1 MSFVHLHVHSYFS
14 FYDGTAAIEPMLVR
28 ARELGMSA
36 LALTDYNGVYG
47 AVQFVKKARELSIRP
62 IIGAEIAVKD
72 LGKLVLLAR
81 SAEGYGNLCRI
92 LSEAMMEDPRHPAFL
107 PEMLSAHGRDLFV
120 LLGAPLADRLAE
132 GDRSGAEALAGRCL
146 DLFGRDALVI
156 ELQNHGLPEDRER
169 VRLLWDF
176 ARSRGLLPV
185 ASNNVHL
192 LAPEDYFVHQA
203 LIASARTVHH
213 RDVQPRPNSEYY
225 LKSGTQMARL
235 FSGYG
240 EAVHNTELIAQE
252 CRFELPLETPRPPAW
267 EMPDGMPASAPLA
280 RVCYRRLNRL
290 FAQGRTA
297 AARRLAVELEVIEA
311 KGFSDYFLVVA
322 DLVRFAEERGIRH
335 SCRGS
340 ASGSLVAYLL
350 GISQVDP
357 IADGLLFERFLN
369 PERQDIP
376 DIDIDFD
383 SRRRDE
389 VIDYALARY
398 RGHAAMVATV
408 SRFRGRSAIREM
420 GRGMGL
426 RYEKLDELVRS
437 FRYMPASRI
446 REMLVALPE
455 LRDSEL
461 RSEQY
466 THLLDVC
473 SRIDKFPRH
482 ISVHLG
488 GVVISREPMHDYA
501 PVQRS
506 RKGWPVIAFD
516 KDDVEALGLIKT
528 DLLGLRMLSAI
539 EEADKLL
546 RKQGRAIDLD
556 HLDTQDPQVYR
567 CLESGETLG
576 CFQVESPGMRSL
588 LGQLRPR
595 RFSDI
600 VSSISLFRPGP
611 VQADMVSPFVARRR
625 GRERYV
631 LPHRALL
638 PILDE
643 TYGVVL
649 FQEQVLRVAQA
660 IAGFTLGQGDR
671 MRRAMKDPRAEKM
684 KGLEETFVAGAL
696 RRGIDRRVAAEVFQ
710 ELTTLAAFGFNK
722 AHACSFAAIVFQS
735 VFLKVCHPAE
745 FMIGVLNNLPGM
757 YPERVLLHEARR
769 LGVPLL
775 PPDLNRSAAGYALEG
790 AAIRVGLRGV
800 RQMGPAHLGR
810 ILEARAQGPFG
821 SLEDFLGR
829 VRVNRNLLRSMI
841 LGGLFDAFGE
851 SRRGLLSAL
860 AAEDWQS
867 PARHGAA
874 EFSLPRKVA
883 FELEHLGLDLTA
895 HLVGLHRGA
904 LDRLGVVR
912 CADLCRCS
920 DGEPVRV
927 AGIKILLHTPP
938 TRSGLRVVFVT
949 VEDESGVADLAV
961 FPDTQE
967 RVGAT
972 LFGSGALVVEGRIK
986 RFGESVSINVEG
998 VTALEDAL
1006 SKGARTPRAGVA

>member
-92 LSEAMMEDPRHPAFL
+92 LSEAMMEDPLHPAFL
-107 PEMLSAHGRDLFV
+107 PEMLLAHGRDLFA
-120 LLGAPLADRLAE
+120 LLGAPLADLLAK
-132 GDRSGAEALAGRCL
+132 GDRPGAEALAGRCL

-169 VRLLWDF
+169 VSLLWDF

-213 RDVQPRPNSEYY
+213 RDVQPRPNPEYY

-280 RVCYRRLNRL
+280 RVCYRRLNP
-290 FAQGRTA
+290 
-297 AARRLAVELEVIEA
+297 
-311 KGFSDYFLVVA
+311 
-322 DLVRFAEERGIRH
+322 
-335 SCRGS
+335 CRGS

-398 RGHAAMVATV
+398 RGHAAVVATV

-420 GRGMGL
+420 GRAMGL

-466 THLLDVC
+466 AHLLDVC

-482 ISVHLG
+482 VSVHLG

-556 HLDTQDPQVYR
+556 RLDTQDPQVYR

-611 VQADMVSPFVARRR
+611 VQADMVSPFVARRL

-660 IAGFTLGQGDR
+660 IAGFTLGQGDL
-671 MRRAMKDPRAEKM
+671 MRRAMKDPRTEKM

-696 RRGIDRRVAAEVFQ
+696 QRGIDRRVAEEIFQ

-735 VFLKVCHPAE
+735 
-745 FMIGVLNNLPGM
+745 
-757 YPERVLLHEARR
+757 VLLHEARR

-790 AAIRVGLRGV
+790 KAIRVGLRGV
-800 RQMGPAHLGR
+800 RYMGPAHLGR

-821 SLEDFLGR
+821 GLEDFLGR
-829 VRVNRNLLRSMI
+829 VRVNGNLLRSMI
-841 LGGLFDAFGE
+841 LAGLFDAFGE

-860 AAEDWQS
+860 AAEDWRS

-874 EFSLPRKVA
+874 EFPLPQKVA

-895 HLVGLHRGA
+895 HLVGLHREA

-949 VEDESGVADLAV
+949 VEDETGVADLAV

-972 LFGSGALVVEGRIK
+972 LFRSGALVVEGRIK
-986 RFGESVSINVEG
+986 RFGESVSINAEG
-998 VTALEDAL
+998 ITGLEEAL
-1006 SKGARTPRAGVA
+1006 SKGVRTPRAGVA

>member
-14 FYDGTAAIEPMLVR
+14 FYDGTAAIEPLLVR

-81 SAEGYGNLCRI
+81 SAKGYGNLCRI
-92 LSEAMMEDPRHPAFL
+92 LSAAMMQDPLQPVFL
-107 PEMLSAHGRDLFV
+107 PEMLSAHGRELFA
-120 LLGAPLADRLAE
+120 LLGTPLADRLAA
-132 GDRSGAEALAGRCL
+132 GDRPGAEALAGRCL

-156 ELQNHGLPEDRER
+156 ELLNHGLPGDGER
-169 VRLLWDF
+169 VSLLWDF

-192 LAPEDYFVHQA
+192 LAPEDYGVHRA

-213 RDVQPRPNSEYY
+213 RDVQPRPSAEYY

-252 CRFELPLETPRPPAW
+252 CRFKLPLETPRPPVW
-267 EMPDGMPASAPLA
+267 EMPDGMPASAHLA
-280 RVCYRRLNRL
+280 RLCYRRLNRL
-290 FAQGRTA
+290 FAEGRTA
-297 AARRLAVELEVIEA
+297 AARRLAVELSVIEA

-340 ASGSLVAYLL
+340 ASGSLAAYLL
-350 GISQVDP
+350 GISPVDP
-357 IADGLLFERFLN
+357 IANGLLFERFLN

-398 RGHAAMVATV
+398 QGHAAMVATV

-420 GRGMGL
+420 GRAMGL
-426 RYEKLDELVRS
+426 SYEKLDELVRS

-461 RSEQY
+461 RSEKY

-488 GVVISREPMHDYA
+488 GVVISREPMQDYA

-516 KDDVEALGLIKT
+516 KDDVETLGLIKT

-556 HLDTQDPQVYR
+556 HLDTHDPQVYR

-638 PILDE
+638 PILDD

-649 FQEQVLRVAQA
+649 FQEQVLQVAQA

-671 MRRAMKDPRAEKM
+671 MRRAMKDPRSEKM
-684 KGLEETFVAGAL
+684 KELKEAFVAGAL
-696 RRGIDRRVAAEVFQ
+696 RRGIDRRVAEEVFQ

-722 AHACSFAAIVFQS
+722 AHACAFAAIVFQS
-735 VFLKVCHPAE
+735 VFLKVYHPAA

-769 LGVPLL
+769 LGVSLL
-775 PPDLNRSAAGYALEG
+775 PPDLNRSAAGYGLEG
-790 AAIRVGLRGV
+790 SAIRVGLRGV
-800 RQMGPAHLGR
+800 RHMGPAHLGR
-810 ILEARAQGPFG
+810 ILEARARGPFG
-821 SLEDFLGR
+821 GLEDFLSR

-841 LGGLFDAFGE
+841 LAGLFDAFGE
-851 SRRGLLSAL
+851 SRRGLLGSMEAGN
-860 AAEDWQS
+860 WQGS
-867 PARHGAA
+867 ERGQT
-874 EFSLPRKVA
+874 EFSLPQKVA
-883 FELEHLGLDLTA
+883 FELEHLGLDLTV
-895 HLVGLHRGA
+895 HLVGLHREA

-912 CADLCRCS
+912 CADLHRCC
-920 DGEPVRV
+920 DGETVRV

-949 VEDESGVADLAV
+949 VEDETGVADLAV

-972 LFGSGALVVEGRIK
+972 LFRTGALVVAGRIK
-986 RFGESVSINVEG
+986 RFGESVSINAEEI
-998 VTALEDAL
+998 TALEVAL
-1006 SKGARTPRAGVA
+1006 AAGHATPRVGVA